1 MSEVT
6 EMDFVMMLIV
16 YAVGFGTGGVL
27 FYEIGK
33 QRSDKQN
40 IERVNKILGWHL
52 DNPEVREDDE

>member
-1 MSEVT
+1 MT

-52 DNPEVREDDE
+52 ARKNPSR